1 MSEGK
6 TPQLNRMPFWFAD
19 AVLLL
24 TAGVLVAVGGRPLR
38 FWEMLAI
45 VACVGLGAWLAV
57 LPALKSY
64 EVAVKAAE
72 TDHLAETVAKL
83 KDLDVLADRIGA
95 ATGQWQSVQ
104 DRATR
109 TAEAAREVVERLARE
124 AEVFATAVS
133 RTADGEKQ
141 TLKLEVDKL
150 RRAEGDWLQ
159 SVGRVMD
166 HVFALHLAAV
176 RSGQPGV
183 LEQIERF
190 HAACRDALRRVGF
203 VPIVAAPEEG
213 FDSRKHQV
221 AEGARPPEG
230 TKIDETVA
238 AGYLYQGQLL
248 RPIIVKVVAP
258 EEGARGQD
266 EEHSPATSEAAA
278 EGRNP
283 SSAGPEEAGT
293 NAS

>member
-1 MSEGK
+1 M
-6 TPQLNRMPFWFAD
+6 NRMPFWFAD
-19 AVLLL
+19 AILVL

-38 FWEMLAI
+38 IWEVLAI

-57 LPALKSY
+57 LPTLKAY
-64 EVAVKAAE
+64 DTAVKASE
-72 TDHLAETVAKL
+72 TDHVAETLGRL
-83 KDLDVLADRIGA
+83 KDLDALADRIGA

-109 TAEAAREVVERLARE
+109 TADLAREVVERLTRE

-150 RRAEGDWLQ
+150 RRAEGEWLQ

-203 VPIVAAPEEG
+203 VPIVAAPGEG

-238 AGYLYQGQLL
+238 AGYLYQGQML
-248 RPIIVKVVAP
+248 RPIIVKAVPAGDSGRPQVAEREP
-258 EEGARGQD
+258 GPTEAVTEGD
-266 EEHSPATSEAAA
+266 ETT
-278 EGRNP
+278 P
-283 SSAGPEEAGT
+283 SGAMGTET